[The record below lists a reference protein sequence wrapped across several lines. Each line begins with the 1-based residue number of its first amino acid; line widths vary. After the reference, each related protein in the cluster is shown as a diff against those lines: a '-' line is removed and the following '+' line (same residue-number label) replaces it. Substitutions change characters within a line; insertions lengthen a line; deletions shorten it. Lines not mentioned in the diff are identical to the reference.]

1 MAEISISILGLR
13 RLGASLGLTLQRYNE
28 SGGEHRF
35 SITGYENSQSS
46 AKAAQ
51 KLKAVHNLKSSLR
64 DAVKGQDI
72 VVIALPYSKIEVVY
86 HQIADALRPG
96 AVVFD
101 FSPLKGASLKHAAAH
116 LPDETH
122 MVCMTPVVNPKYL
135 FNWLDETEQASA
147 DLFDEGVMTIMPGA
161 SAVREVVTLATD
173 FTRLLGS
180 VPHFADPLEHDTL
193 AGATEALPALLGAIY
208 FYSMTRA
215 DGWPDMQRLTN
226 PTFGMVSRALF
237 DMTAEDMSSLWQDSR
252 TDLLRFLDDY
262 MQDLQRFRAL
272 IADREED
279 ALLAAMEQTSKD
291 FETWINRRHKNRW
304 EIDERMSSTE
314 GPTLSG
320 AMGNMFGHFI
330 TGRFGRKSDDDK
342 NQR

>member
-1 MAEISISILGLR
+1 MAEISIAILGLR
-13 RLGASLGLTLQRYNE
+13 RLGASLGLTLQRHNA
-28 SGGEHRF
+28 SNNEHRF
-35 SITGYENSQSS
+35 TITGYDNSRSS

-51 KLKAVHNLKSSLR
+51 KINAVHNLKSSLR

-72 VVIALPYSKIEVVY
+72 VVVALPYGKMEVVY
-86 HQIADALRPG
+86 DHIGDALRPG

-101 FSPLKGASLKHAAAH
+101 FSPLKRASLDRAAKRLTDEVH
-116 LPDETH
+116 L
-122 MVCMTPVVNPKYL
+122 VCMTPVVNPRYL
-135 FNWLDETEQASA
+135 FNWLDETEQATA
-147 DLFDEGVMTIMPGA
+147 DLFDEGVMTIMPSA

-208 FYSMTRA
+208 FYSISRA
-215 DGWPDMQRLTN
+215 EGWPDMQRLTN
-226 PTFGMVSRALF
+226 PSFGMVSRSLF

-252 TDLLRFLDDY
+252 DDLLRFLDEY

-272 IADREED
+272 IADREQD

-291 FETWINRRHKNRW
+291 FETWVNRRHKNRW

-314 GPTLSG
+314 GPTVSG
-320 AMGNMFGHFI
+320 MMGNMFGHFI
-330 TGRFGRKSDDDK
+330 TGRFGRKSDEDK
-342 NQR
+342 DKR